1 MVQTRDVSMQRIQIG
16 VVGLVIVLLFV
27 SLASMLLNRAP
38 EGGTAT
44 AVAAGEG
51 DNDAL
56 VGAITADEVAPD
68 EPLADLGV
76 TPVVESEADAKA
88 KVQAEAL
95 EAAPEQNNVE
105 TTEQ

>member
-1 MVQTRDVSMQRIQIG
+1 MAQTRGIAMQRIQIG
-16 VVGLVIVLLFV
+16 GAGLVIVLLFV
-27 SLASMLLNRAP
+27 SLASMVLNKAD

-44 AVAAGEG
+44 TAAAGEG
-51 DNDAL
+51 ENDAL
-56 VGAITADEVAPD
+56 VGAITTDEETPD